1 MRDAEDLLADYM
13 KAQYLGGSRVQS
25 ISPGL
30 YGTVPIPRYSITS
43 LRGLLEESARLQWL
57 AASYDRFGIDV
68 PDDLKEEI
76 KRNERDVKASHR
88 ADLEQRLRE
97 AEGLV
102 HELRSQEE
110 KRYAAEQEIEKL
122 KTALGK

>member
-1 MRDAEDLLADYM
+1 MGDAEDLLADYM
-13 KAQYLGGSRVQS
+13 KVQYLVGSRVQS

-30 YGTVPIPRYSITS
+30 YGTVPIPRYSIAS
-43 LRGLLEESARLQWL
+43 LRGLLEESADLRAL
-57 AASYDRFGIDV
+57 AAEYERFGIEL

-110 KRYAAEQEIEKL
+110 KRYAAEQEIEKM
-122 KTALGK
+122 KAALGK